1 MQVEISRKFQ
11 KQLLKISDKKLRLI
25 VFKIIESVETAGSI
39 GEIKNV
45 KKLVGF
51 RNYYRIRQGNYRI
64 GIRVEND
71 TVIFSAFDH
80 RSDIYKYF
88 P

>member
-11 KQLLKISDKKLRLI
+11 KQLLKISDKKLRLN
-25 VFKIIESVETAGSI
+25 VFQIIEHVENANRIT
-39 GEIKNV
+39 EIKNI
-45 KKLVGF
+45 KKLSGF

-64 GIRVEND
+64 GIKIENN
-71 TVIFSAFDH
+71 TIIFAAFDH
-80 RSDIYKYF
+80 RGDIYKYF